1 MARLRLDFF
10 LLGDAT
16 SCYFSMTG
24 SISLLSYPRW
34 GKTFGCLGNRT
45 RVSKRYKSILY
56 PIHQNLL
63 EKMSWCLSKPKI
75 SQVCCIKWKVNWDFT
90 WDRFDLKNTCKFTVI
105 IAWEEALLD
114 SSSVRWVEKG
124 LHFWMPFLTQSM
136 WLKSSDFKWDH
147 FESLFLT
154 SFVMQKGD
162 SLSFKNK
169 KIIWFSFI
177 LLE

>member
-1 MARLRLDFF
+1 MR
-10 LLGDAT
+10 
-16 SCYFSMTG
+16 
-24 SISLLSYPRW
+24 
-34 GKTFGCLGNRT
+34 
-45 RVSKRYKSILY
+45 
-56 PIHQNLL
+56 
-63 EKMSWCLSKPKI
+63 WCLSKPKI
-75 SQVCCIKWKVNWDFT
+75 SQDSCIKWKVNCDFT

-169 KIIWFSFI
+169 KSSGSVSSGSSNMRPMRSLRLRSKGTWVQSHLFPNDFV
-177 LLE
+177 LNMRTGR